1 MLNLLPCLMHFPLT
15 AYSRLFGV
23 IDDDENKIS
32 CDDALIHSEDPPH
45 SSFTNEKPALCLDHK
60 KKEISLGD
68 NTATLDATIDPTIG
82 QTVDTTIDLN
92 ICNPVAVNPILD
104 LTVLTIL
111 TVLIYVFAILYYF

>member
-1 MLNLLPCLMHFPLT
+1 MHFPLT

-23 IDDDENKIS
+23 YDDDGDENKIS

-45 SSFTNEKPALCLDHK
+45 SSFTYGTPALCLDHQ

-68 NTATLDATIDPTIG
+68 NTAPLDATIIG
-82 QTVDTTIDLN
+82 QTVETTIDLN

-111 TVLIYVFAILYYF
+111 TVLIYVSAILYYF